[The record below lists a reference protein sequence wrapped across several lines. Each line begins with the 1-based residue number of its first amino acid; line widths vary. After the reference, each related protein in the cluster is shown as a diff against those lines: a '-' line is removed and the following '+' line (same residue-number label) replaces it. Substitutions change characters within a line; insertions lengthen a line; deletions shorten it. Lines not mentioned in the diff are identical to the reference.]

1 MPIFPYRSTDSQGH
15 SISNSDQFRAGF
27 STIPIH
33 TLTNISCTQFT
44 SSRPNLT
51 IFCPPAE
58 LPVLPPLN
66 PGLVLVTILPL
77 CKKKDGLLSYEKCT
91 LSFGVTLVAVTA

>member
-1 MPIFPYRSTDSQGH
+1 M
-15 SISNSDQFRAGF
+15 
-27 STIPIH
+27 PIH

-91 LSFGVTLVAVTA
+91 LSFGVTLVAVTATGAGGVVIVAVRHTDPYAAQERER